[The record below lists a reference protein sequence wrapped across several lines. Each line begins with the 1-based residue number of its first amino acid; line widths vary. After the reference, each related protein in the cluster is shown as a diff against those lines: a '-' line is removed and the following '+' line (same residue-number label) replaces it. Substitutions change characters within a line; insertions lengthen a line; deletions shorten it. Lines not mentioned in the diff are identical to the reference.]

1 MPIALRVVAAGILA
15 TATMVSVALAQS
27 STGRIGNPTQGI
39 DPTIGAQSL
48 DRGATGRPGNPT
60 QGIDPTVGAR
70 SLDRGAT
77 GRAGN
82 PAQGIDPT
90 LGTHALQPLRIK
102 PRPPATTSARL
113 PYQPQPY
120 SGVVSGTLP
129 RGTDPKPS
137 TPKAGNL
144 PTDLQRCQANWDPV
158 TTMSRASWNEACRRM
173 LAAGRL
179 GR

>member
-1 MPIALRVVAAGILA
+1 MPIQLPIIAAVFIA
-15 TATMVSVALAQS
+15 TATMASIALAQS

-60 QGIDPTVGAR
+60 QGIDPTIGAR

-90 LGTHALQPLRIK
+90 LGTHALRPARIK
-102 PRPPATTSARL
+102 PRPPASPSTRL
-113 PYQPQPY
+113 PYQPLPY

-129 RGTDPKPS
+129 RGAERKPS

-144 PTDLQRCQANWDPV
+144 PADLQRCQANWDAA
-158 TTMSRASWNEACRRM
+158 TTMSRASWDEACRRM